1 MKKLRRILFY
11 LLLAVIVVFMAVVAS
26 AYLYRDK
33 IINEFISR
41 ANEHLNTPVKIGKL
55 DVTAFDQFPWLTI
68 VCHNVSIEDSHKGI
82 YPLFTAKEVRF
93 QLNPIQ
99 VWRGDYSIRGVR
111 ILSSETNLK
120 LDDQG
125 RNNFTILKKGE
136 KGAGGNARFE
146 LRNVDLHDTRVHYL
160 DLRQRQDLVFTS
172 QALVASIST
181 LNDIYTIEADG
192 DVTTEKLE
200 VRGKSFLQG
209 KSFDVSSNLVY
220 DDLNKLLKINRS
232 ELKLRHSHFVVSG
245 DYAWKDKN
253 LIDIRTEGKNTDIQ
267 TLFSLAPETVAKR
280 FEKYESRGDVHFS
293 AVLKGEITPNTYPS
307 LTVDFGFTH
316 ATLFHPEYE
325 SRIEDAGITGSYTTS
340 NLLDPERGTLTLK
353 NLHGVLNDKTFNAD
367 LRLVN
372 FNDPDITFHFKGEL
386 DAPSVM
392 NFYPIPAVQNATGS
406 LFADI
411 SFEGRASLLKSKNT
425 AQQVKTR
432 GVIEL
437 RGITLDYGD
446 QPIPLHDLKGNLQFT
461 NNDLAIS
468 NVSGRLGNSDFL
480 LNGFF
485 KNVITFLFF
494 ENQPVGIEADLRST
508 FVDLDQLFAF
518 TFGNE
523 SSTSGDLY
531 EFSISPNINLNFNC
545 DIGALRYK
553 RFHGKRIKGDLLVK
567 SQMAVSRT
575 LALETMGGK
584 LELSGIVDGKNPKAI
599 DVVTTAR
606 LDNIF
611 VDSVFYVF
619 ENFNQTF
626 IRDKHLSGQGSA
638 DVSMELVLDETL
650 RLFPKT
656 LVADIGITI
665 RNGELNNF
673 EPMQKL
679 SRYLGGEDLS
689 RLRFAELRNDIHIE
703 NETVYLPQMRVRSNV
718 TDIDISGTHR
728 FDQRIEYRV
737 ATPLLRRKIDDPEAL
752 LAVEDDPRTGPR
764 LFLKI
769 TGTTDDYKVQYDTE
783 AVRKKIASDL
793 KKEVQEL
800 KDAFK
805 SKGKQKE
812 KELELSKDDYFDWD

>member
-1 MKKLRRILFY
+1 
-11 LLLAVIVVFMAVVAS
+11 
-26 AYLYRDK
+26 
-33 IINEFISR
+33 
-41 ANEHLNTPVKIGKL
+41 
-55 DVTAFDQFPWLTI
+55 
-68 VCHNVSIEDSHKGI
+68 
-82 YPLFTAKEVRF
+82 
-93 QLNPIQ
+93 
-99 VWRGDYSIRGVR
+99 
-111 ILSSETNLK
+111 
-120 LDDQG
+120 
-125 RNNFTILKKGE
+125 
-136 KGAGGNARFE
+136 
-146 LRNVDLHDTRVHYL
+146 
-160 DLRQRQDLVFTS
+160 
-172 QALVASIST
+172 
-181 LNDIYTIEADG
+181 
-192 DVTTEKLE
+192 
-200 VRGKSFLQG
+200 
-209 KSFDVSSNLVY
+209 
-220 DDLNKLLKINRS
+220 
-232 ELKLRHSHFVVSG
+232 
-245 DYAWKDKN
+245 
-253 LIDIRTEGKNTDIQ
+253 
-267 TLFSLAPETVAKR
+267 
-280 FEKYESRGDVHFS
+280 
-293 AVLKGEITPNTYPS
+293 
-307 LTVDFGFTH
+307 
-316 ATLFHPEYE
+316 
-325 SRIEDAGITGSYTTS
+325 
-340 NLLDPERGTLTLK
+340 
-353 NLHGVLNDKTFNAD
+353 
-367 LRLVN
+367 
-372 FNDPDITFHFKGEL
+372 
-386 DAPSVM
+386 
-392 NFYPIPAVQNATGS
+392 
-406 LFADI
+406 
-411 SFEGRASLLKSKNT
+411 LLKSKNT